1 MPDGIQFGIRRFAVI
16 GMPAFRLRTFGAEAI
31 GVEAGHLPRF
41 PSEGGVASV
50 AEFCGEEVIG
60 HFSNP
65 FIGERYEGEFGFG
78 YIARIDPFDDL
89 FKAGDVL
96 VKFSEAVGVA
106 AEDDGV
112 SGDDQLLVAEE
123 GECAGDRLEFS
134 FLVATQDYASVQF
147 DELDEV
153 ASDQV
158 VETLQGFVWIRHI
171 DFRDGAVGRVYFDS

>member
-1 MPDGIQFGIRRFAVI
+1 M
-16 GMPAFRLRTFGAEAI
+16 
-31 GVEAGHLPRF
+31 
-41 PSEGGVASV
+41 
-50 AEFCGEEVIG
+50 
-60 HFSNP
+60 
-65 FIGERYEGEFGFG
+65 
-78 YIARIDPFDDL
+78 
-89 FKAGDVL
+89 
-96 VKFSEAVGVA
+96 KFSEAAGVA